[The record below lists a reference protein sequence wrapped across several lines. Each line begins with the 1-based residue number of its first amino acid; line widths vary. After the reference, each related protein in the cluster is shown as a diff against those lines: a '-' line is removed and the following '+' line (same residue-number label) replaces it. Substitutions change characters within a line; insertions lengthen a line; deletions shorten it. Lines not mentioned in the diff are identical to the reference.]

1 MMLSWLFKNKQKVP
15 TPLEQAPSEQLVSD
29 GFILPIS
36 AQELLCTPR
45 RQKLLT
51 HIWQRTSLSRKQFE
65 WIYLKPIERYAERV
79 QLFPASET
87 HHHAYHGGMLDHG
100 LEIVAYA
107 LKLRQSY
114 LLPIGGEPEE
124 QAAQAEVWSAA
135 VAYAALLHDL
145 GKIAV
150 DLHVEYQNGVIW
162 HPWHGALTKPYRFKY
177 NANREYR
184 LHSAGTGLLYNQIL
198 DKKILDWLSQTPAPF
213 SALLYVLAGQIEH
226 AGAIG
231 EIMVKA
237 DQASVAQALGG
248 DPAKAMLAPKH
259 ALQRK
264 LLDGLRYLVTEE
276 LKLNNAGPSDGWLTD
291 DGLWLVS
298 KTVSD
303 KLRAHLLS
311 QGISGIPSKN
321 SAIFDVMQEHGII
334 LPTAENKAIWNATVT
349 SEDSGWSHA
358 FTFLKVS
365 SALIWDANTQP
376 AVFLGTV
383 TINTEAMPILIDAQ
397 DEKALQEDH
406 PEIKKADVPPDRQGV
421 ADEHDAL
428 SSVMDILGLGD
439 ITNTAKEEDN
449 RALPEFV
456 VSEITEDAPQNTSGM
471 DIKPKRSKKQQPKNT
486 DEMKEIV
493 IESTPAI
500 QQVDANQPLIDAT
513 MDMHNAKHFMVWL
526 KEAIL
531 NQKLIIN
538 EPQALVHTVADSI
551 YIVTPG
557 IFMRYANEFPQ
568 TQTLAKAENLPS
580 WRFIQK
586 QFEKLKVHKK
596 QENGLNI
603 WTCTINGIRNMERKK
618 VHGYLLVEPQ
628 AILPDILFNNP
639 YLVLS

>member
-1 MMLSWLFKNKQKVP
+1 MMLSWLFKNKQQVP
-15 TPLEQAPSEQLVSD
+15 TPLEQAPSEQLVPD
-29 GFILPIS
+29 GFILPTP

-65 WIYLKPIERYAERV
+65 WMYLKPIERYTELV
-79 QLFPASET
+79 QLFPASEA
-87 HHHAYHGGMLDHG
+87 HHHAYNGGMLDHG
-100 LEIVAYA
+100 LEIMAYA

-114 LLPIGGEPEE
+114 LLPIGGDPEE
-124 QAAQAEVWSAA
+124 QAAQAQVWSAA
-135 VAYAALLHDL
+135 VAYAALLHDI

-162 HPWHGALTKPYRFKY
+162 HPWYGALTKPYRFRYLPK
-177 NANREYR
+177 REYK
-184 LHSAGTGLLYNQIL
+184 LHSASTGLLYNQIL
-198 DKKILDWLSQTPAPF
+198 DERILDWLSQTPVLF

-226 AGAIG
+226 AGILG
-231 EIMVKA
+231 EIVIKA

-248 DPAKAMLAPKH
+248 DPAKAMLAPQH

-264 LLDGLRYLVTEE
+264 LLDGLRYLVTQE

-303 KLRAHLLS
+303 KLRAYLLS
-311 QGISGIPSKN
+311 QGISGIPNKN

-334 LPTAENKAIWNATVT
+334 LATPENKAIWNATVT
-349 SEDSGWSHA
+349 SENSGWSHA

-365 SALIWDANTQP
+365 SALIWDDNTKP
-376 AVFLGTV
+376 ADFLGTV
-383 TINTEAMPILIDAQ
+383 TINTEAMPVTVDIP
-397 DEKALQEDH
+397 DEKALQENH
-406 PEIKKADVPPDRQGV
+406 PEIKKANVPPDKQDV

-439 ITNTAKEEDN
+439 VTNTVKKEDN
-449 RALPEFV
+449 RALPELITP
-456 VSEITEDAPQNTSGM
+456 EIKDEISLNMMSV
-471 DIKPKRSKKQQPKNT
+471 DIKPKRSKKHLPKNT
-486 DEMKEIV
+486 DETKEIV
-493 IESTPAI
+493 IESTLAT
-500 QQVDANQPLIDAT
+500 QQVDTNPPLINAT
-513 MDMHNAKHFMVWL
+513 IDIHDAKHFMVWL

-531 NQKLIIN
+531 DQKLSIN

-557 IFMRYANEFPQ
+557 IFMRYVNEFPQ
-568 TQTLAKAENLPS
+568 MQTLAKTENLPS

-603 WTCTINGIRNMERKK
+603 WTCTVKGIRRMEHKK
-618 VHGYLLVEPQ
+618 IHGYLLLEPQ